1 MQLNNAGLVQHIVD
15 EFQKRKSV
23 NPTYSLR
30 AFSRDIGVDQS
41 LMTKILKGKR
51 KVSAE
56 LACKLSG
63 LLNIDAQ
70 TVVNAY
76 SKDA

>member
-1 MQLNNAGLVQHIVD
+1 MQMNNTGMVEHIVN

-41 LMTKILKGKR
+41 LMTKIIKGKR
-51 KVSAE
+51 KVSVD
-56 LACKLSG
+56 LTLRLSNMFN
-63 LLNIDAQ
+63 LESQN
-70 TVVNAY
+70 Y
-76 SKDA
+76 SKEA